1 MLWNDDGNVTEWTCV
16 SPDQSK
22 AVGFVMQ
29 KLVVPNT
36 QYGCYKPQ
44 GLCEEKEYHFYNR
57 PLKYNVKDFGDLV
70 NTVSQVHIRQDSIAH
85 NLVAKFVKMD
95 GETEN
100 ITAYGDTLMYG
111 GVKLKPAFSGNGY
124 NENVRYFQDFG
135 ARMYFMEEAFEENLE
150 E

>member
-1 MLWNDDGNVTEWTCV
+1 M
-16 SPDQSK
+16 SK
-22 AVGFVMQ
+22 ILEIWSIPF
-29 KLVVPNT
+29 
-36 QYGCYKPQ
+36 
-44 GLCEEKEYHFYNR
+44 HR
-57 PLKYNVKDFGDLV
+57 
-70 NTVSQVHIRQDSIAH
+70 SIAH